1 MMDNGQCISCDC
13 RRQAATDCVP
23 FTATYAHTLHS
34 PPIPSPVKFRGPSYK
49 DACDHSEAFLF
60 SYDIHRRLEGQ
71 RPPRIIMNPAV
82 KVAYSL
88 NWYRW
93 RNTIL
98 QIPFVRFWQSK
109 SSPSSLR
116 MPECVFSDWFLVMS
130 HLCFNRD
137 LEPWTT
143 FLVR

>member
-1 MMDNGQCISCDC
+1 
-13 RRQAATDCVP
+13 
-23 FTATYAHTLHS
+23 LHS
-34 PPIPSPVKFRGPSYK
+34 PAIPSPVKFRGPSYK

-71 RPPRIIMNPAV
+71 RPPRIVMNPAV

-109 SSPSSLR
+109 FSVR
-116 MPECVFSDWFLVMS
+116 MPDCASSDWFVDWIFERAGRRKDYCTWAGLQIPERCPPIPRPVDRGWE
-130 HLCFNRD
+130 NG
-137 LEPWTT
+137 
-143 FLVR
+143 